1 MSMVLQFRT
10 IRNSTVAIND
20 RWLLLK
26 PELLWLLICKYVCMY
41 ITAFTSISRTAFEI
55 EALSSVFRSQW
66 FAVNRFRK
74 KTKEHSAQI
83 IWDVENFKP
92 RRNPVSYRK
101 SPFLQAKS
109 MNASEGK
116 NFPSI
121 EAIRSLRIFQAV
133 PGTVLA
139 KFVLSQTLLHLF
151 NW

>member
-1 MSMVLQFRT
+1 
-10 IRNSTVAIND
+10 
-20 RWLLLK
+20 
-26 PELLWLLICKYVCMY
+26 MY

-101 SPFLQAKS
+101 PRFLQAKS

-133 PGTVLA
+133 PGTVLLNLYSA
-139 KFVLSQTLLHLF
+139 RLCCIYSIDKLLQLLRVFLESDKVVFPWCFIH
-151 NW
+151 NRSKD

>member
-1 MSMVLQFRT
+1 
-10 IRNSTVAIND
+10 
-20 RWLLLK
+20 
-26 PELLWLLICKYVCMY
+26 MY

-133 PGTVLA
+133 PGTVLLNLYSA
-139 KFVLSQTLLHLF
+139 RLCCIYLIDKLL
-151 NW
+151 